1 MRKCLATGLLILVTV
16 AGIGKQSAT
25 HRMHRPADKGIAN
38 DSIPLVQKLWKVR
51 EHLVYSVKYSI
62 FTLGTVTV
70 DVLHDTTYMGK
81 TYRYFRTKIKSNPS
95 LPFVGNKEEDFY
107 SLMARNDTIPYE
119 VLYWDNDVDDHIR
132 FESLY
137 KLRYDLGKV
146 YTFKRKKSDGPLI
159 AGDTLPLNKPSICGP
174 AFFYLSRIYAGTRKN
189 VSIPI
194 YINQKKDSIQLFND
208 DKQTKMQINAFGDK
222 PIKVFVSNGDAGFN
236 GPFGF
241 HGKFTAWF
249 DEDSLHV
256 PVATNLHVWI
266 GNVKVRL
273 ESYSAYPYE

>member
-1 MRKCLATGLLILVTV
+1 MKRILATCLLITLSF
-16 AGIGKQSAT
+16 AGHGKSSVSSRKFPGT
-25 HRMHRPADKGIAN
+25 GISN
-38 DSIPLVQKLWKVR
+38 DSIPLVQQLWKVR

-62 FTLGTVTV
+62 FNLGTVTV
-70 DVLHDTTYMGK
+70 DVLHDTTYLGK
-81 TYRYFRTKIKSNPS
+81 RYRYFRTRIKSNPS
-95 LPFVGNKEEDFY
+95 LPFVGDKEEDFY

-119 VLYWDNDVDDHIR
+119 VLYWNNDVDDHIR

-146 YTFKRKKSDGPLI
+146 YTFKRKKSGGPLI
-159 AGDTLPLNKPSICGP
+159 PGDTLPLNQPSICGP
-174 AFFYLSRIYAGTRKN
+174 AFFYLSRIYAGTHQN

-194 YINQKKDSIQLFND
+194 YINQKKDSIQLYNSG
-208 DKQTKMQINAFGDK
+208 KQDQMQIDAFGSK
-222 PIKVFVSNGDAGFN
+222 PKKVFESSGDAGFN

-249 DEDSLHV
+249 AEDSLHV

-273 ESYSAYPYE
+273 ESYAAYNYE

>member
-1 MRKCLATGLLILVTV
+1 MKRILATGLLIILTFGGLSKPLP
-16 AGIGKQSAT
+16 AN
-25 HRMHRPADKGIAN
+25 RMYVSNRADN
-38 DSIPLVQKLWKVR
+38 DSIPLVRQLWKVR
-51 EHLVYSVKYSI
+51 EHLVYSVRYS
-62 FTLGTVTV
+62 FFNLGTVTV

-81 TYRYFRTKIKSNPS
+81 KYRYFRTEIKSNPS
-95 LPFVGNKEEDFY
+95 LPFVGDKEEDFY

-119 VLYWDNDVDDHIR
+119 VLYWNDDVDDHIH

-159 AGDTLPLNKPSICGP
+159 AGDTLPLNQPSICGP
-174 AFFYLSRIYAGTRKN
+174 AFFYLSRIYAGTTKN

-194 YINQKKDSIQLFND
+194 YINQKKDSIQLFNTGKWD
-208 DKQTKMQINAFGDK
+208 KMQVDAFGDK
-222 PIKVFVSNGDAGFN
+222 PIKVFVSSGDAGFN

-249 DEDSLHV
+249 AEDSLHV

-273 ESYSAYPYE
+273 KSYTAYNYD

>member
-1 MRKCLATGLLILVTV
+1 MKRILATCLLIILTFAGRGKPSTANRWYSD
-16 AGIGKQSAT
+16 AGIS
-25 HRMHRPADKGIAN
+25 N
-38 DSIPLVQKLWKVR
+38 DSIPLVRQLWKVR
-51 EHLVYSVKYSI
+51 EHLVYSVRYSI
-62 FTLGTVTV
+62 FNLGTVTV

-81 TYRYFRTKIKSNPS
+81 RYRYFRTRIKSNPS
-95 LPFVGNKEEDFY
+95 LPFVGDKEEDFY
-107 SLMARNDTIPYE
+107 SLMAHNDTIPYE
-119 VLYWDNDVDDHIR
+119 VLYWNNDVDDHIR

-159 AGDTLPLNKPSICGP
+159 AGDTLPLNQPSICGP
-174 AFFYLSRIYAGTRKN
+174 AFFYLSRIYAGTHEN
-189 VSIPI
+189 VSVPI
-194 YINQKKDSIQLFND
+194 YINQKKDSIQLYND
-208 DKQTKMQINAFGDK
+208 GKQDQMQIDAFGK
-222 PIKVFVSNGDAGFN
+222 QPIKVFESSGDAGFN

-249 DEDSLHV
+249 AEDSLHV

-273 ESYSAYPYE
+273 KSYAAFNYE